1 MFKTNPFIYRFAVG
15 LTLTIPLV
23 SLADTPRSEA
33 STSSET
39 MVITATGYEQSTL
52 SAPASI
58 SVINRSQ
65 IENRAY
71 KDITD
76 ALQDVPGVVITSGGS
91 RQEISLR
98 GMPSDYT
105 VILVDGRKQS
115 GRETQVSG
123 GGGYEQDWLPPLN
136 TIERIEVI
144 RGPMSTL
151 YGSDAIGGVINIITR
166 KDNTEWAGQ
175 LRAESVL
182 QENNQSGDYYQG
194 ELSLSGPLVSDRLSA
209 NLSARYQER
218 IEDDI
223 AFANGGKTLENYRA
237 SLHFTATDDDTI
249 SVDYTHHDQTRE
261 NTAGK
266 TRTRD
271 SETNNNRQSIGI
283 GHEASYSDISGSSY
297 FSMESVE
304 NVGRSL
310 EVENI
315 RAKTQWS
322 KTLNLHYVSVGTNFE
337 REVLDNGS
345 FEFRN
350 AQWSVF
356 AEDEWY
362 VSDNIALTLGLR
374 YDNNEQFGSH
384 LSPRVYAVWS
394 PSATWAIKGGVSTGY
409 RAPSLTEMEED
420 WVQESCNGRCDL
432 YGNADLKPESSVN
445 TELGLYY
452 EDIDMLSTS
461 VTVFYNDFEDKIDR
475 VNLDP
480 NCTARACDAT
490 YANIEEAI
498 TYGSEAS
505 VKKALTKSLDVTATY
520 TYTRSEKRAGE
531 DKGQPLTQ
539 VPTHLVAL
547 NTDWA
552 IQDDIGSWLRV
563 SYRSEESDPIS
574 IDSRSQTAPSVTYVD
589 FGTNWQLN
597 RHFKLM
603 AGIYNLLDKQTTYD
617 EYGYVEDGRRYWLAV
632 ETSF

>member
-1 MFKTNPFIYRFAVG
+1 M
-15 LTLTIPLV
+15 V
-23 SLADTPRSEA
+23 SLAETPHSEA
-33 STSSET
+33 STSSDT

-105 VILVDGRKQS
+105 AILVDGRKQS

-136 TIERIEVI
+136 TIERIEVV

-151 YGSDAIGGVINIITR
+151 YGSDAMGGVINIITR
-166 KDNTEWAGQ
+166 KDSAEWTGH
-175 LRAESVL
+175 LRAESML

-194 ELSLSGPLVSDRLSA
+194 ELSLSGPLVNDRLSG
-209 NLSARYQER
+209 NLSTRYQER
-218 IEDDI
+218 VEDDI

-237 SLHFTATDDDTI
+237 SLHFTATEDDTI

-283 GHEASYSDISGSSY
+283 RHEASYSDISGSSY
-297 FSMESVE
+297 LSMESVE
-304 NVGRSL
+304 NEGRSL
-310 EVENI
+310 EVENT

-322 KTLNLHYVSVGTNFE
+322 KGLDLHYVSVGTSFE
-337 REVLDNGS
+337 REVLDNGNY
-345 FEFRN
+345 EFRN
-350 AQWSVF
+350 SQWSVF

-362 VSDNIALTLGLR
+362 VTDNIALTLGLR

-384 LSPRVYAVWS
+384 LSPRFYAVWS
-394 PSATWAIKGGVSTGY
+394 PNTAWAVKGGVSTGY
-409 RAPSLTEMEED
+409 RAPSLTEMEDE
-420 WVQESCNGRCDL
+420 WVQESCNGRCDI
-432 YGNADLKPESSVN
+432 YGNADLKPESSIN

-452 EDIDMLSTS
+452 EDLNALNANF
-461 VTVFYNDFEDKIDR
+461 TVFYNDFEDKIDR

-490 YANIEEAI
+490 YANIENAI
-498 TYGSEAS
+498 TYGTEAS